1 VDRQII
7 VKRAEQLRQPHRG
20 RPNAGKQE
28 CNRSNAALASGSVCQ
43 APTVLSR
50 PEEWVA
56 RRRVCLYSR
65 WIRHPRADSIRPET
79 TTDFVPES
87 EARQTANSRLVVLLL
102 LIAAATA
109 VVSPMLFLG
118 NASGHDF
125 DFHLAS
131 WLDVAGQWHE
141 GILYPRWAEW
151 ANWGFGEP
159 RFVFYP
165 PASWIL
171 GSALGTALPW
181 RMAPGAFIWLA
192 LILAGA
198 GMWRLAREWLPA
210 PHAAAAAVIFA
221 VNPYHLV
228 VVYYRSDFAELL
240 ASALFPLM
248 IWGALRVVLEGWS
261 GLPALTTVFALIWLS
276 NAPAAVVAT
285 YSLSLLLAVGCMV
298 RRSARPLMPGG
309 AAMAAGLGLAAF
321 YVFPAAY
328 EERWVQIKEVLAQNL
343 RPERNFIFTHGSDP
357 EFVLFNWKVSGVAL
371 GMMTITGIA
380 AVFAARRR
388 REFPELWWMLLAL
401 GATSALLM
409 FPPTYLLWADLPEL
423 RYVQFP
429 WRWLIPLGVVYA
441 FFVAAAIGRAR
452 RPWVWCAVL
461 GMVTVATSTAI
472 IRDAWWDS
480 EDIPVLAEAIRRGY
494 GYEGTDEYAPLGC
507 DRYSLPGS
515 DLLLTPDGTLQIP
528 PVSDDAAMLTPR
540 VAELD
545 AETEKVVPAN
555 AVQLNFEE
563 WTAERRVFT
572 EGAARAV
579 RLAVRLINHPAWEF
593 HVDGKS
599 AQPES
604 LARTAQVIL
613 PLPAG
618 THRVEIRFRRT
629 WDRTAGAAL
638 SAFSAIGLLGFLFL
652 RRRTN

>member
-1 VDRQII
+1 
-7 VKRAEQLRQPHRG
+7 LG
-20 RPNAGKQE
+20 
-28 CNRSNAALASGSVCQ
+28 
-43 APTVLSR
+43 
-50 PEEWVA
+50 
-56 RRRVCLYSR
+56 
-65 WIRHPRADSIRPET
+65 ADAIRPET
-79 TTDFVPES
+79 TIENAPEAA
-87 EARQTANSRLVVLLL
+87 ARQKANSWLVLLL

-109 VVSPMLFLG
+109 VVSPMFFLG

-181 RMAPGAFIWLA
+181 RMTPGAFIWLA

-198 GMWRLAREWLPA
+198 GMWRLSREWLPG
-210 PHAAAAAVIFA
+210 PHAATAAVFFA

-248 IWGALRVVLEGWS
+248 IWGALRVVREGWS
-261 GLPALTTVFALIWLS
+261 GFPALTTVFALIWLS

-285 YSLSLLLAVGCMV
+285 YSLSLLLAIGCMV
-298 RRSARPLMPGG
+298 RRSARPLIPGG

-321 YVFPAAY
+321 YIFPAAY
-328 EERWVQIKEVLAQNL
+328 EERWVQIKAVLTQNL

-371 GMMTITGIA
+371 GVILIAGIA

-388 REFPELWWMLLAL
+388 REFPELWTMLLAL
-401 GATSALLM
+401 GATSVLLM

-429 WRWLIPLGVVYA
+429 WRWLVPLGVVYA
-441 FFVAAAIGRAR
+441 FFAAAAIGRTR
-452 RPWVWCAVL
+452 RPWAWCAVL
-461 GMVTVATSTAI
+461 GLVTVATATAI
-472 IRDAWWDS
+472 VRDAWWDS
-480 EDIPVLAEAIRRGY
+480 EDIPVLTEAIRRGY

-515 DLLLTPDGTLQIP
+515 SLLLGEGDSLQVP
-528 PVSDDAAMLTPR
+528 PASDDSAMPTPR

-545 AETEKVVPAN
+545 AGTEQVVPAKT
-555 AVQLNFEE
+555 VHLKIEE
-563 WTAERRVFT
+563 WTAEHRVFI
-572 EGAARAV
+572 GNAGRPV
-579 RLAVRLINHPAWEF
+579 KLAVRLINYPAWDVR
-593 HVDGKS
+593 VDGKT
-599 AQPES
+599 AHPE
-604 LARTAQVIL
+604 LLEKTAQMVL

-629 WDRTAGAAL
+629 WDRSAGTAL
-638 SAFSAIGLLGFLFL
+638 SVFSAFGLLGFVFF
-652 RRRTN
+652 RRRRK

>member
-1 VDRQII
+1 M
-7 VKRAEQLRQPHRG
+7 
-20 RPNAGKQE
+20 
-28 CNRSNAALASGSVCQ
+28 
-43 APTVLSR
+43 
-50 PEEWVA
+50 
-56 RRRVCLYSR
+56 
-65 WIRHPRADSIRPET
+65 
-79 TTDFVPES
+79 F
-87 EARQTANSRLVVLLL
+87 
-102 LIAAATA
+102 
-109 VVSPMLFLG
+109 FLG

-125 DFHLAS
+125 EFHLAS

-192 LILAGA
+192 LILAGV
-198 GMWRLAREWLPA
+198 GMWRLAREWLPE
-210 PHAAAAAVIFA
+210 PQAALAAVFFA

-228 VVYYRSDFAELL
+228 VVYFRSDFAELL

-248 IWGALRVVLEGWS
+248 IWGALRVVREGWS
-261 GLPALTTVFALIWLS
+261 GVPALTIAFALIWLS

-285 YSLSLLLAVGCMV
+285 YSLSLLLAVACLV
-298 RRSARPLMPGG
+298 RRSTRPMFPGG
-309 AAMAAGLGLAAF
+309 AAMMAGLGLAAF

-343 RPERNFIFTHGSDP
+343 RPEWNFIFTHGSDP

-371 GMMTITGIA
+371 GMMMIAGIA
-380 AVFAARRR
+380 AVFVARRR
-388 REFPELWWMLLAL
+388 RQFPELWWMLLAL
-401 GATSALLM
+401 GAASVLLM
-409 FPPTYLLWADLPEL
+409 FPLTIPLWTYLPEL

-429 WRWLIPLGVVYA
+429 WRWLVPLGVVYA

-461 GMVTVATSTAI
+461 GMVTAAAATAI
-472 IRDAWWDS
+472 VRDAWWDS

-515 DLLLTPDGTLQIP
+515 GLLLGEGDSFQIP
-528 PVSDDAAMLTPR
+528 PASDAAAMPTPR
-540 VAELD
+540 IAELD
-545 AETEKVVPAN
+545 AGTEKVLPAK
-555 AVQLNFEE
+555 AQHLTIEK

-572 EGAARAV
+572 ETTARRV
-579 RLAVRLINHPAWEF
+579 KLAVRLVNYPAWDIRM
-593 HVDGKS
+593 DGIG

-604 LARTAQVIL
+604 LALTGQLIS
-613 PLPAG
+613 PLPVG
-618 THRVEIRFRRT
+618 THRVEIHFRRT
-629 WDRTAGAAL
+629 WDRSAGAAL
-638 SAFSAIGLLGFLFL
+638 SAFSAFGLLGFMFF
-652 RRRTN
+652 RRRTKKVGSKATEHTRPARD

>member
-1 VDRQII
+1 
-7 VKRAEQLRQPHRG
+7 
-20 RPNAGKQE
+20 
-28 CNRSNAALASGSVCQ
+28 
-43 APTVLSR
+43 
-50 PEEWVA
+50 
-56 RRRVCLYSR
+56 
-65 WIRHPRADSIRPET
+65 
-79 TTDFVPES
+79 
-87 EARQTANSRLVVLLL
+87 VLLL

-109 VVSPMLFLG
+109 VVSPMFFLG

-125 DFHLAS
+125 EFHLAS
-131 WLDVAGQWHE
+131 WLDVSGQWHE

-165 PASWIL
+165 PASWML

-192 LILAGA
+192 LILAGV
-198 GMWRLAREWLPA
+198 GMWRLAREWLPGPQA
-210 PHAAAAAVIFA
+210 IAAAVFFA

-240 ASALFPLM
+240 ASALLPLM
-248 IWGALRVVLEGWS
+248 IWGALRVVREGWR
-261 GLPALTTVFALIWLS
+261 GVPALTTVLALIWLS

-298 RRSARPLMPGG
+298 RRTARPLIPGG

-328 EERWVQIKEVLAQNL
+328 EQRWIQIKEVLAQNL

-371 GMMTITGIA
+371 GVMMIAGIA

-388 REFPELWWMLLAL
+388 REFPEMWLMLLAL
-401 GATSALLM
+401 GAASVLLM
-409 FPPTYLLWADLPEL
+409 FPPSILFWAYLPEL

-429 WRWLIPLGVVYA
+429 WRWLLPLGAVYA
-441 FFVAAAIGRAR
+441 FFVAAAIGRSR

-461 GMVTVATSTAI
+461 GVVTVATATAI
-472 IRDAWWDS
+472 VRDAWWDS
-480 EDIPVLAEAIRRGY
+480 EDIPVIAEAIRSGH
-494 GYEGTDEYAPLGC
+494 GYEGTDEYAPFGC

-515 DLLLTPDGTLQIP
+515 DLPLTEDGVPQIP
-528 PVSDDAAMLTPR
+528 PSSDAAAMPTPR
-540 VAELD
+540 ITELD
-545 AETEKVVPAN
+545 AATEKVVPAKTVN
-555 AVQLNFEE
+555 LNIEE

-572 EGAARAV
+572 ERTGRPV
-579 RLAVRLINHPAWEF
+579 KLAVRLVNYPAWDVR
-593 HVDGKS
+593 VDGKS
-599 AQPES
+599 AQPEL
-604 LARTAQVIL
+604 LAKTAQLVL

-618 THRVEIRFRRT
+618 THRLEIRFRRT
-629 WDRTAGAAL
+629 WDRTAGAAI
-638 SAFSAIGLLGFLFL
+638 SAFSAIGLMGLAFFK
-652 RRRTN
+652 RRRKKSGSNTAREARSAYG

>member
-1 VDRQII
+1 MPVSSVDSTSGADAI
-7 VKRAEQLRQPHRG
+7 
-20 RPNAGKQE
+20 
-28 CNRSNAALASGSVCQ
+28 RS
-43 APTVLSR
+43 
-50 PEEWVA
+50 
-56 RRRVCLYSR
+56 
-65 WIRHPRADSIRPET
+65 ET
-79 TTDFVPES
+79 TIDSAPES
-87 EARQTANSRLVVLLL
+87 AGRHTANSWLVVLLL

-109 VVSPMLFLG
+109 VVSPMVFLG

-131 WLDVAGQWHE
+131 WLDVSRQWHE
-141 GILYPRWAEW
+141 GILYPRLAEW

-181 RMAPGAFIWLA
+181 RMAAGAFIWLA

-210 PHAAAAAVIFA
+210 PQAATAVVLFA

-240 ASALFPLM
+240 ASALLPLM
-248 IWGALRVVLEGWS
+248 IWGALRVVREGWI
-261 GLPALTTVFALIWLS
+261 GFPALTIPFALIWLS

-285 YSLSLLLAVGCMV
+285 YSLSLLLAVGCMF
-298 RRSARPLMPGG
+298 RRSARPLIPGG

-321 YVFPAAY
+321 YIFPAAY
-328 EERWVQIKEVLAQNL
+328 EQRWVQIKEVLAQNL

-371 GMMTITGIA
+371 GMMTIAGIA

-388 REFPELWWMLLAL
+388 RELPELWSMLLAL
-401 GATSALLM
+401 GATSVLLM

-441 FFVAAAIGRAR
+441 LFVAAATGRTR

-461 GMVTVATSTAI
+461 GVVTVATATAI
-472 IRDAWWDS
+472 VRDAWWDS

-515 DLLLTPDGTLQIP
+515 DLLLTADGALQIP
-528 PVSDDAAMLTPR
+528 PVSDDATMLTPR

-545 AETEKVVPAN
+545 AATEKLVPVKSGN
-555 AVQLNFEE
+555 LNIET
-563 WTAERRVFT
+563 WTAEHRVFT
-572 EGAARAV
+572 DSTKRPV
-579 RLAVRLINHPAWEF
+579 NLAVRLINYPAWDVR
-593 HVDGKS
+593 VDGKT
-599 AQPES
+599 AHPES
-604 LARTAQVIL
+604 LEKTAQMVL

-618 THRVEIRFRRT
+618 THRVDIRFRRT
-629 WDRTAGAAL
+629 WDRSSGAAL
-638 SAFSAIGLLGFLFL
+638 SALSAIGLLGFVFL
-652 RRRTN
+652 RRRKK

>member
-1 VDRQII
+1 M
-7 VKRAEQLRQPHRG
+7 
-20 RPNAGKQE
+20 
-28 CNRSNAALASGSVCQ
+28 
-43 APTVLSR
+43 
-50 PEEWVA
+50 
-56 RRRVCLYSR
+56 
-65 WIRHPRADSIRPET
+65 
-79 TTDFVPES
+79 
-87 EARQTANSRLVVLLL
+87 LLL
-102 LIAAATA
+102 LLAAATP

-192 LILAGA
+192 LILGGA

-210 PHAAAAAVIFA
+210 PHAAAAAVFFA

-248 IWGALRVVLEGWS
+248 IWGALRVVREGWS
-261 GLPALTTVFALIWLS
+261 GFPTLTAVFALIWLS

-285 YSLSLLLAVGCMV
+285 YSLSLLLALGCMV
-298 RRSARPLMPGG
+298 RRSALPLMPGV

-371 GMMTITGIA
+371 GMMTIAGIA

-401 GATSALLM
+401 GATSVLLM

-441 FFVAAAIGRAR
+441 FFAAAAIGRAR

-461 GMVTVATSTAI
+461 GMVTVATATAI

-480 EDIPVLAEAIRRGY
+480 EDIPVLTEAIRRGY

-507 DRYSLPGS
+507 DRYNLPGS
-515 DLLLTPDGTLQIP
+515 NLVLGEGDTIQIP
-528 PVSDDAAMLTPR
+528 PATDDAAMPTPR

-545 AETEKVVPAN
+545 AGTGKLVPVKTAN
-555 AVQLNFEE
+555 LNIEI
-563 WTAERRVFT
+563 WTAEQKVFT
-572 EGAARAV
+572 HTTKRPV
-579 RLAVRLINHPAWEF
+579 NLAVRLINYPAWDVR
-593 HVDGKS
+593 VDGKT
-599 AQPES
+599 ARPE
-604 LARTAQVIL
+604 LLEKTAQMVL

-618 THRVEIRFRRT
+618 THRVEVCFRRT
-629 WDRTAGAAL
+629 WDRSAGAAL
-638 SAFSAIGLLGFLFL
+638 SALSAFGLLGLVVFK
-652 RRRTN
+652 RRTN